1 MNDGIELFDDLSSDD
16 ENYSAR
22 RRRGPRDHRGRKK
35 KRRGLTWT
43 IVLVA
48 VLLIAGGAYLGIRQV
63 MGFGVYPDYAGDGTT
78 DVVFQVNPGDTARD
92 IGDDMQQEG
101 IVKSS
106 NAFVKAAKNSTEIGN
121 VQPGFYVVK
130 EQMSGQAAVDAIV
143 RPSARVGLLQIQSG
157 QQLDD
162 TTNTSGK
169 VSSGI
174 LTHISQATC
183 ATLNGKSTCVS
194 VTQLRA
200 AIAGTDP
207 ATLGVPSWAIPSV
220 TAADPK
226 HRLEGLIMPGVYNL
240 KPGENAVDTVK
251 RILAQSSAQLQAAG
265 LPSSSQQNS
274 GFTPYQ
280 VLTLASIVER
290 ESGTNLDMPK
300 IARVFYN
307 RLQQGVDLQSDATVD
322 YGLDRPMIA
331 TSPADRPGAGP
342 YNTYANAGLPP
353 TPVSSPSSAAIQA
366 ASQPAAGPW
375 LYFVVCQKDGTSCF
389 ATTLAQHNANVA
401 IAHQNGV
408 F

>member
-16 ENYSAR
+16 ENYSDR
-22 RRRGPRDHRGRKK
+22 RRKAPRDRRGRKK

-48 VLLIAGGAYLGIRQV
+48 VLLIASGAYLGIRQV

-92 IGDDMQQEG
+92 IGNDMQQAG
-101 IVKSS
+101 IVKSA
-106 NAFVKAAKNSTEIGN
+106 NAFVKAAKDNTEIGN

-143 RPSARVGLLQIQSG
+143 KPSARVGLLQIQSG

-174 LTHISQATC
+174 LTHISRATC
-183 ATLNGKSTCVS
+183 ATLNGRSTCVS
-194 VTQLRA
+194 VAQLRA
-200 AIAGTDP
+200 AIADTDP

-251 RILAQSSAQLQAAG
+251 RIMAQSSAQLQAAG
-265 LPSSSQQNS
+265 LPSTSQQNS

-290 ESGTNLDMPK
+290 EAGTSLDMPK

-307 RLQQGVDLQSDATVD
+307 RLQQGIDLQSDATVD

-331 TSPADRPGAGP
+331 TSPADRPGAGA
-342 YNTYANAGLPP
+342 YNTYGNAGLPP
-353 TPVSSPSSAAIQA
+353 TPVSSPSTAAIEA
-366 ASQPAAGPW
+366 ASQPTAGPW